1 MSINDQLL
9 KLDSQ
14 MEAILKKI
22 ERQYIDVKETD
33 KAKFNIIVSDS
44 NYDIETYVSKKFEWN
59 DKVYARN

>member
-1 MSINDQLL
+1 
-9 KLDSQ
+9 

-33 KAKFNIIVSDS
+33 KAKFNVIVSDS
-44 NYDIETYVSKKFEWN
+44 NYDIETYLSKKFEWN